1 MKANPAS
8 VTWGVGSAS
17 GIDHV
22 IAGQITKTIAGDAS
36 KTNVIHYPGG
46 GEQIA
51 AVLGGHVTAGVGGVP
66 EIASQIKSG
75 KLRALAF
82 SSPERLAGLDVP
94 TMKEQSVDVVFGT
107 WRCLM
112 SQKQATDAER
122 KELGAAIEKMVAT
135 PTWKASLERYGW
147 LDAYQPAEGFDAFL
161 KEQQV
166 MMKTALSDLS
176 LLK

>member
-1 MKANPAS
+1 MRLSTVNA
-8 VTWGVGSAS
+8 
-17 GIDHV
+17 
-22 IAGQITKTIAGDAS
+22 
-36 KTNVIHYPGG
+36 IHYPGG

-66 EIASQIKSG
+66 EFASQVKSG

-94 TMKEQSVDVVFGT
+94 TMKEQGVAVVFGT
-107 WRCLM
+107 WRGLM

-147 LDAYQPAEGFDAFL
+147 LDAY
-161 KEQQV
+161 
-166 MMKTALSDLS
+166 
-176 LLK
+176 